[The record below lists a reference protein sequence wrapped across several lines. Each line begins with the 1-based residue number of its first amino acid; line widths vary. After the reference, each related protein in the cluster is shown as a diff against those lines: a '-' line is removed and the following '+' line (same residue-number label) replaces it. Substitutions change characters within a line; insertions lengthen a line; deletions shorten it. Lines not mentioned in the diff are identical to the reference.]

1 MQRRD
6 GKEDEVKVSNRWDY
20 FVKGILWKEWYMLTL
35 AITPNT
41 RHAKCNQ
48 INHSKS
54 SPETGE
60 SMRRWHSY
68 HESEQIIDES
78 VERLVHEDSEIKDM
92 PDKNDYFLNSESH
105 FRINNDHSS

>member
-1 MQRRD
+1 
-6 GKEDEVKVSNRWDY
+6 
-20 FVKGILWKEWYMLTL
+20 MLTH
-35 AITPNT
+35 AITPNSNT
-41 RHAKCNQ
+41 RHAECNQ
-48 INHSKS
+48 INHFKS